1 VSRAEY
7 DVLSAK
13 ATLDGREQ
21 DTLLSAVVAFMNV
34 VRDKALLDLRVN
46 NEQVLTRQLSAT
58 RDRFNVGE
66 ITRTDVSQAE
76 ARLAG
81 AVAQRIAAEGA
92 LQNSRAAYLNVV
104 GEAAGDLVSPT
115 VPADLPPNLDATLA
129 AARVNH
135 PDVVSAQY
143 SEQSS
148 QENVKLVGG
157 ELLPTVNLVGSVTRL
172 WQNSTDDSQ
181 QTTGTVGVDLSVPIY
196 EKGAVYSR
204 LRSAKI
210 TAGKSRLDLDNVRS
224 DTVQAASAAWENLKS
239 ARAQIQSFNSQISAA
254 EIALEGVQ
262 REAAVG
268 SRTVLDVLDAE
279 QELLNARVSLV
290 GARRDEVVAAY
301 QLKESVGEFTAQ
313 RMDLPVNI
321 YNPMDYYDRVRNKWW
336 GTEPPGGTKDD
347 K

>member
-1 VSRAEY
+1 LA
-7 DVLSAK
+7 AK
-13 ATLDGREQ
+13 ATLDATEQ
-21 DTLLSAVVAFMNV
+21 NTLLSAVTVFMNV

-46 NEQVLTRQLSAT
+46 NEQVLARQLSAT

-66 ITRTDVSQAE
+66 ITRTDVSQSE

-81 AVAQRIAAEGA
+81 AVAQRIAAEGT

-104 GEAAGDLVSPT
+104 GEAAGNLQSPV
-115 VPADLPPNLDATLA
+115 VPVDLPKSLDATLA

-135 PDVVSAQY
+135 PNIVSAQY
-143 SEQSS
+143 NEQAF
-148 QENVKLVGG
+148 QENVKVVGG
-157 ELLPTVNLVGSVTRL
+157 ELLPSVDLFGTATRL
-172 WQNSTDDSQ
+172 WENSSDDSQ
-181 QTTGTVGVDLSVPIY
+181 QTTGTVGVDLTVPIY

-210 TAGKSRLDLDNVRS
+210 LAGRSRIDLDNVRS
-224 DTVQAASAAWENLKS
+224 DTVQAASAAWENLNS
-239 ARAQIQSFNSQISAA
+239 ARAQIESFQSQISAA

-279 QELLNARVSLV
+279 QELLNARVNLV
-290 GARRDEVVAAY
+290 SARRDEVVAAY
-301 QLKESVGEFTAQ
+301 QLKEAVGEFTAQ
-313 RMDLPVNI
+313 RMELPVNI

-336 GTEPPGGTKDD
+336 GTEPPGGAKDG